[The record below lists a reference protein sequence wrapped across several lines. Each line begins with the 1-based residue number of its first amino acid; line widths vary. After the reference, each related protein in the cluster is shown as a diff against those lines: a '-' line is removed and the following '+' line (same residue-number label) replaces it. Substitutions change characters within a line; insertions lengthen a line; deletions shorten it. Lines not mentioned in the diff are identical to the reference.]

1 MLFLALSCLQGRPM
15 QAAAEEL
22 LSLGP
27 EGLQLTP
34 GNAPTGGFEDWLR
47 ARGVETRTHHGF
59 HWRALR
65 RPVWSPQAE
74 CLVPSHSVHPP
85 RAREDAAAHWFPRAE
100 RGDFADRTLETM
112 YPGYVLG
119 TGEELERAMEL
130 GLRLAVDVSHLCIQR
145 EAGVLAERTWKRLQD
160 YPHIGEVHVSE
171 SLGQRDA
178 HRPVHAGTFGLDWV
192 KARLGAGTDVIL
204 ECYMHRLSPRER
216 HGQLELLRGNE

>member
-1 MLFLALSCLQGRPM
+1 MLLLALSCLQGRPM

-22 LSLGP
+22 LSLGA

-34 GNAPTGGFEDWLR
+34 GNAPTGGFEAWLKD
-47 ARGVETRTHHGF
+47 RGVETRTHHGF

-65 RPVWSPQAE
+65 GPVWSPEAE
-74 CLVPSHSVHPP
+74 CLVGSHSVHPP
-85 RAREDAAAHWFPRAE
+85 RAQDDAAARWFHRA
-100 RGDFADRTLETM
+100 GQGAFADRTLETM

-119 TGEELERAMEL
+119 TGEELERAMDM

-160 YPHIGEVHVSE
+160 YPRIGEVHVSE

-178 HRPVHAGTFGLDWV
+178 HRPVHPATFGLGWV
-192 KARLGAGTDVIL
+192 RERLGAGVDVIL

-216 HGQLELLRGNE
+216 LGQLDILRGNE

>member
-22 LSLGP
+22 LSLGA

-34 GNAPTGGFEDWLR
+34 GNAPTGGFEAWLTD
-47 ARGVETRTHHGF
+47 RGVETRTHHGF

-65 RPVWSPQAE
+65 SPVWSPEAE
-74 CLVPSHSVHPP
+74 CLVGSHSVHPP
-85 RAREDAAAHWFPRAE
+85 RAQDDAAARWFHRA
-100 RGDFADRTLETM
+100 GQGAFADRTLETM

-119 TGEELERAMEL
+119 TGEELERAMDMEL
-130 GLRLAVDVSHLCIQR
+130 
-145 EAGVLAERTWKRLQD
+145 GVLAERTWKRLQD
-160 YPHIGEVHVSE
+160 YPRIGEVHVSE

-178 HRPVHAGTFGLDWV
+178 HRPVHPATFGLGWV
-192 KARLGAGTDVIL
+192 RERLGAGVDVIL

-216 HGQLELLRGNE
+216 LGQLDLLRGNE